1 MRNFHT
7 KFLYL
12 LLFIFSVSD
21 SYAAAEEG
29 VFPVTKAPIAK
40 FPPLIARTAIETSFS
55 KTLKTLPQMAVVF
68 DLYSYPYPHKESAP
82 VLRRRAASKP
92 QISVSQ
98 ETMYDWLAKQFGM

>member
-1 MRNFHT
+1 MGKIHR

-21 SYAAAEEG
+21 SYAAAEEA
-29 VFPVTKAPIAK
+29 VFPVTKSATAK
-40 FPPLIARTAIETSFS
+40 LPSIARTAIETSFS
-55 KTLKTLPQMAVVF
+55 KTLKILPQMAVVF
-68 DLYSYPYPHKESAP
+68 DLCLYPYPHKESAP

-98 ETMYDWLAKQFGM
+98 ETMYGWLAKQFGLK

>member
-1 MRNFHT
+1 MGKIHT

-21 SYAAAEEG
+21 SYAAAEED
-29 VFPVTKAPIAK
+29 VFPVTKVPIAK
-40 FPPLIARTAIETSFS
+40 LPSIARTAIETSFS
-55 KTLKTLPQMAVVF
+55 KTVKILPQMAVVF
-68 DLYSYPYPHKESAP
+68 GLYSYPYPHKESAP

-98 ETMYDWLAKQFGM
+98 ETIYGWLAKQFGLK